1 MVGLPVVPLR
11 STGNTFASSPAVPCQ
26 LQGCRR
32 PSFAP
37 SRHAGA
43 RRAQPR
49 VGRRAGDVAVP
60 GSRTLFGVAGLLAG
74 VRRWWNRVRTVHTM
88 HAPRILGMQGLLES
102 EGHKVTL
109 LAAVV
114 NVVLSLLKLVL
125 GFVSQSAALVADAA
139 HSLSDLLSDAVTM
152 LTLSVAQIPPD
163 EDHPYGHG
171 RFEAIGALGVGGLV
185 TAAGLSMTSQIRAV
199 FSAHAIV
206 QTNWALFA
214 IIISILSKEVLYRMT
229 AAVGKRLNSPVIM
242 ANAQHHRSD
251 VWSSVVAFIGV
262 VGASMGFTSLDPLA
276 GAVVGIMVL
285 RMGAEITVDAIGQLT
300 DTANDEVMTTVTKA
314 AKKVSGV
321 QEVTSA
327 RARSMGSSWV
337 AEVEVVP
344 DAFTSSASA
353 AEHLAMRVRA
363 AVLDTLEDATEC
375 LVTVR
380 AAPQNTPGLSLPT
393 PKEVDL
399 SAREVLDAIPEIV
412 KVEKTVTHFDA
423 HKLVLEALVSVRPE
437 LSVFDCTQLTH
448 EARQRVL
455 KKLPAGSTMVVHL
468 KV

>member
-1 MVGLPVVPLR
+1 MH
-11 STGNTFASSPAVPCQ
+11 SP
-26 LQGCRR
+26 R
-32 PSFAP
+32 F
-37 SRHAGA
+37 
-43 RRAQPR
+43 
-49 VGRRAGDVAVP
+49 
-60 GSRTLFGVAGLLAG
+60 
-74 VRRWWNRVRTVHTM
+74 
-88 HAPRILGMQGLLES
+88 LGMQSLLES
-102 EGHKVTL
+102 DGHRVTL

-114 NVVLSLLKLVL
+114 NLVLSILKLLFGIVT
-125 GFVSQSAALVADAA
+125 QSAALVADAA

-185 TAAGLSMTSQIRAV
+185 TAAGLSMIAQIRAV
-199 FSAHAIV
+199 FSAHAIL

-214 IIISILSKEVLYRMT
+214 ITISILSKEVLYRLT
-229 AAVGKRLNSPVIM
+229 AAVGKRMNSPVIM

-262 VGASMGFTSLDPLA
+262 VGASCGFPVLDPLA

-300 DTANDEVMTTVTKA
+300 DTANDEVVAAVSKA
-314 AKKVSGV
+314 SRKVSGV
-321 QEVTSA
+321 QEVTSV

-344 DAFTSSASA
+344 DSFTSSASA

-363 AVLDTLEDATEC
+363 AVLDTVEDANEC

-380 AAPQNTPGLSLPT
+380 AAPHKTPGMALPT
-393 PKEVDL
+393 PKEVDV
-399 SAREVLDAIPEIV
+399 SAREVLNEFPEIV
-412 KVEKTVTHFDA
+412 KVEKTVAHFDA

-437 LSVFDCTQLTH
+437 LSVSDCTQLTS
-448 EARQRVL
+448 EAKRRVL
-455 KKLPAGSTMVVHL
+455 ATLPDGSTMDVHL